1 MHYNHV
7 QYFNYLVAYFE
18 ARSLMMKI
26 LVIGSGGREHALSW
40 KCIQSPIVEKVYV
53 APGNAGTMLEENIE
67 NVGISPQSFADLAEF
82 VESNNI
88 GLTIVGPE
96 QPLVDGICDYFQSR
110 KLPIFGPNKN
120 AAQLE
125 GSKTF
130 TKEFL
135 KRNNIPT
142 AEYKTF
148 SDQTLAIEYLKT
160 INFPVVIKADGL
172 AAGKGVIIAETYRQ
186 AKTSIMDML
195 SRNRFGDAGNTIV
208 IEQFLTGE
216 EASFILIADGEDFL
230 PLSLIHI

>member
-1 MHYNHV
+1 
-7 QYFNYLVAYFE
+7 
-18 ARSLMMKI
+18 MKI
-26 LVIGSGGREHALSW
+26 LIIGSGGREHALSW

-67 NVGISPQSFADLAEF
+67 NVDISPQSFADLAEF

-142 AEYKTF
+142 AYF
-148 SDQTLAIEYLKT
+148 
-160 INFPVVIKADGL
+160 
-172 AAGKGVIIAETYRQ
+172 
-186 AKTSIMDML
+186 
-195 SRNRFGDAGNTIV
+195 
-208 IEQFLTGE
+208 FLR
-216 EASFILIADGEDFL
+216 ILL
-230 PLSLIHI
+230 